1 MNKIRTGVIINNDTG
16 FKEFLKIIIN
26 YDNIRIGMEST
37 NIYHVNLYSCLIE
50 NGYNPL
56 LLNSIETKLMK
67 KSRVRRNKTDKIDSE
82 AIARYLII
90 SKNNTI
96 SMVEYPELKQY
107 VSTYFRLTR
116 KLTTVK
122 NQLTRI

>member
-1 MNKIRTGVIINNDTG
+1 MKRS
-16 FKEFLKIIIN
+16 
-26 YDNIRIGMEST
+26 RI
-37 NIYHVNLYSCLIE
+37 
-50 NGYNPL
+50 
-56 LLNSIETKLMK
+56 
-67 KSRVRRNKTDKIDSE
+67 RRNKTDKIDAE